1 MPQGDAATDDT
12 ENAETDAPAEQTPR
26 TLAELEAILPNR
38 S

>member
-1 MPQGDAATDDT
+1 MSQDDAATDDT
-12 ENAETDAPAEQTPR
+12 EDAETDVPAEQSPR

>member
-1 MPQGDAATDDT
+1 MPQDDAA
-12 ENAETDAPAEQTPR
+12 TDAPAEQTPR